1 MNRVTTF
8 ALAIPLALTAAAFPA
23 ARATA
28 QTTSSAPE
36 SAPASA
42 PESAPESAPASAA
55 VTAPAADPGAPRR
68 WGDVSLTLVQNQSYL
83 AVSGAERGQSDLA
96 RGPGLELRFFM
107 PVGWGAYYRHTQVA
121 TAAIRPLDEQFEWKK
136 SEFVAGLTRRLLS
149 LGRRDLWSPRVQAH
163 FDFGVGWAQ
172 LGTNQRCTRSYV
184 PFGTECST
192 GPNRPQNVQGDA
204 LTFETRVGAFVAYG
218 PLTLGVDVGAAAY
231 LTVTSGTKS
240 ISPPP
245 WFFAPSGQLKLG
257 VALPFS

>member
-1 MNRVTTF
+1 MNRVTPL
-8 ALAIPLALTAAAFPA
+8 ALAIPLALTAAALLP
-23 ARATA
+23 ARAAA
-28 QTTSSAPE
+28 QTTSSALS
-36 SAPASA
+36 SAPSVA
-42 PESAPESAPASAA
+42 
-55 VTAPAADPGAPRR
+55 PGAPKP
-68 WGDVSLTLVQNQSYL
+68 WGDVSLTLVENQSYL

-121 TAAIRPLDEQFEWKK
+121 TAAIRPVDEQFEWKK
-136 SEFVAGLTRRLLS
+136 SEFVAGLTRRLLT
-149 LGRRDLWSPRVQAH
+149 LGRRELWSPRVQAH

-172 LGTNQRCTRSYV
+172 LGTNQKCTRSYV
-184 PFGTECST
+184 PFGTDCFT

-218 PLTLGVDVGAAAY
+218 PLTLGLDIGAAAY

-240 ISPPP
+240 IAPPP